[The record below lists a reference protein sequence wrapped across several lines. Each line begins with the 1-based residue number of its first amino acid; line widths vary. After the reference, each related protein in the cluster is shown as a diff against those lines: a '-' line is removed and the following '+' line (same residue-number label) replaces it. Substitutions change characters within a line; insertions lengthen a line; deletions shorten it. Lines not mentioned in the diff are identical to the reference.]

1 MQRASNLALN
11 GTIKNCHC
19 QADRWQTIK
28 DFEFFIPNKTM
39 STIKYDGRCAKCGR
53 GPVATGIP
61 VFRDLE
67 AEGTGKSGTEAVV
80 FCIDCVRRLL
90 HQEGEDEVVAGG

>member
-1 MQRASNLALN
+1 
-11 GTIKNCHC
+11 
-19 QADRWQTIK
+19 
-28 DFEFFIPNKTM
+28 M
-39 STIKYDGRCAKCGR
+39 STTKYDGRCAKCGR

-67 AEGTGKSGTEAVV
+67 AEGTGKSGTETVV

-90 HQEGEDEVVAGG
+90 HQEGEDEVVVGG

>member
-1 MQRASNLALN
+1 
-11 GTIKNCHC
+11 
-19 QADRWQTIK
+19 
-28 DFEFFIPNKTM
+28 M

-53 GPVATGIP
+53 APVGTGMP

-67 AEGTGKSGTEAVV
+67 VEGTGKSGTETVI

>member
-1 MQRASNLALN
+1 
-11 GTIKNCHC
+11 
-19 QADRWQTIK
+19 
-28 DFEFFIPNKTM
+28 M

-53 GPVATGIP
+53 GPVAKGIP

-67 AEGTGKSGTEAVV
+67 AEGTGTVV

>member
-1 MQRASNLALN
+1 M
-11 GTIKNCHC
+11 
-19 QADRWQTIK
+19 
-28 DFEFFIPNKTM
+28 
-39 STIKYDGRCAKCGR
+39 
-53 GPVATGIP
+53 GIP

-67 AEGTGKSGTEAVV
+67 AGEKGKSGIETVI

>member
-1 MQRASNLALN
+1 M
-11 GTIKNCHC
+11 
-19 QADRWQTIK
+19 
-28 DFEFFIPNKTM
+28 
-39 STIKYDGRCAKCGR
+39 
-53 GPVATGIP
+53 GIP

-67 AEGTGKSGTEAVV
+67 AGGTGKSGMETVV

>member
-1 MQRASNLALN
+1 
-11 GTIKNCHC
+11 
-19 QADRWQTIK
+19 
-28 DFEFFIPNKTM
+28 M
-39 STIKYDGRCAKCGR
+39 STITYDGRCAKCRR

-67 AEGTGKSGTEAVV
+67 AEGTGRSGIETVV

-90 HQEGEDEVVAGG
+90 HQEGEDEEVVVGG

>member
-1 MQRASNLALN
+1 LIPLYNNKLRPKLSLPRGQMANYKHSN
-11 GTIKNCHC
+11 
-19 QADRWQTIK
+19 
-28 DFEFFIPNKTM
+28 FSIPTKTM
-39 STIKYDGRCAKCGR
+39 SAIKYDGRCAKCGR

-67 AEGTGKSGTEAVV
+67 AEGTGKSGTETVV